1 MKFCSINI
9 KNNLFFAVFV
19 ALLFSISTQAQTSTS
34 SPYSR
39 YGLGA
44 LEPAGLAASTAM
56 GGCYTAFQND
66 TLIPLFINPGNP
78 ASYSTNRITTF
89 EIGGRAS
96 STNFI
101 SDAGSVK
108 KNNSGFNY
116 ISLAVPIRKN
126 MGLAFGLTPF
136 SNVGY
141 NATTTANVDSIGQM
155 RYNYQGKG
163 GVNKAFLGFAI
174 RPFEKKLHK
183 YYNSKNYKTLRDSA
197 YIVKQH
203 KLNKSDSIFTE
214 EIIRKPNAASI
225 IRHHKFWLN
234 ALSSISVGTNLNFLY
249 GTIDYYS
256 YAYFPYSYGSVFNT
270 KQTTETSVHDIYY
283 QGGAQMAFDITNF
296 GKYKLKKNIKIMLG
310 YSVSLPKK
318 IASTASQLA
327 YTFSSQTSGIE
338 QPYDTFYYKPS
349 YKGSIYIPMM
359 QSVGIG
365 FKHGDYLTILLDAGY
380 QQWSKYSFF
389 GDNQKLRDS
398 YSAAIGIQL
407 LPKRTAIGNLAYL
420 KRINYRIGAR
430 YNSGNLV
437 FNNRPISLY
446 AVTAGIGLPAGGGR
460 FKLFTMVNISTE
472 YGINGTTSNGL
483 IKEKYIRF
491 VLGLTFNDRWFIKTK
506 YD

>member
-1 MKFCSINI
+1 MIFLS
-9 KNNLFFAVFV
+9 FF
-19 ALLFSISTQAQTSTS
+19 SQAQTSTS

-39 YGLGA
+39 YGMGSM
-44 LEPAGLAASTAM
+44 EPSGLAASTAM

-101 SDAGSVK
+101 SDAGNVK
-108 KNNSGFNY
+108 KTNSGFNY
-116 ISLAVPIRKN
+116 ISLAVPIKKN
-126 MGLAFGLTPF
+126 MGLAMGLTPF

-141 NATTTANVDSIGQM
+141 NATTTGNVDSIGQLN
-155 RYNYQGKG
+155 YNYQGTG
-163 GVNKAFLGFAI
+163 GINRVFLGFAI
-174 RPFEKKLHK
+174 RPFDKQ
-183 YYNSKNYKTLRDSA
+183 YRRFYNSRSYRTLRDSG
-197 YIVKQH
+197 YVVKH
-203 KLNKSDSIFTE
+203 YKAHETDTSLTDTVIFKS
-214 EIIRKPNAASI
+214 NASAI
-225 IRHHKFWLN
+225 ARHRKFWLS
-234 ALSSISVGTNLNFLY
+234 ALSSLSLGTNLNFLY

-283 QGGAQMAFDITNF
+283 QGGAQMFFDVSHF
-296 GKYKLKKNIKIMLG
+296 GKYKLKKNLKIILG
-310 YSVSLPKK
+310 YTVSLPKK
-318 IASTASQLA
+318 VAATASQVA
-327 YTFSSQTSGIE
+327 YTFSSQTSGVE

-349 YKGSIYIPMM
+349 AKGSIYIPIM
-359 QSVGIG
+359 QSIGLG
-365 FKHGDYLTILLDAGY
+365 FKHGDNLTVLLDAGY

-398 YSAAIGIQL
+398 YSAAIGFQY
-407 LPKRTAIGNLAYL
+407 LPQRAAVGSNLAYL
-420 KRINYRIGAR
+420 KRINYRLGAR

-437 FNNRPISLY
+437 FNNHAIAQY
-446 AVTAGIGLPAGGGR
+446 AVSVGLGLPSGGGR
-460 FKLFTMVNISTE
+460 FKLFTMVNISLE
-472 YGINGTTSNGL
+472 YGINGTTSDGL
-483 IKEKYIRF
+483 IKEKYIRG